1 MKPVIRIEDAARLPA
16 DGTGLRAARL
26 GSAAAGPPALP
37 GSTAEAEVGRYRVG
51 GAPALRFAHDAMA
64 CKFEIIVVGASR
76 EDAEP
81 AVRAAFVEVDRLES
95 CLSRFRPESD
105 VSAINALCAG
115 RSVRVGIETIEC
127 LRLALEVYRESGG
140 VFDVAFAS
148 VASGGPVQ
156 PRPTVADLSIDPRER
171 LVTPLREGVRL
182 DFGALGKG
190 YALDQM
196 RPILQDWGITA
207 ALLHCGQSTV
217 LPLGRPPGGDDWIV
231 ALRDPCDQDRALRRL
246 RLSGRALSGS
256 GRAIHGEHIVDAR
269 SGRPPDSTLAAWA
282 LAPSAALAD
291 ALSTAFM
298 LMPSEGIEAYCR
310 ENPEAWG
317 AVVRCT
323 SRNARLLTF
332 GRLS

>member
-1 MKPVIRIEDAARLPA
+1 MGCTFEIVI
-16 DGTGLRAARL
+16 
-26 GSAAAGPPALP
+26 P
-37 GSTAEAEVGRYRVG
+37 GHAWREAEQ
-51 GAPALRFAHDAMA
+51 AA
-64 CKFEIIVVGASR
+64 
-76 EDAEP
+76 
-81 AVRAAFVEVDRLES
+81 RAAFTEVERLES

-115 RSVRVGIETIEC
+115 RSARVGIETIEC

-148 VASGGPVQ
+148 AASGGPVQ
-156 PRPTVADLSIDPRER
+156 PRPTVADLNIDPRER
-171 LVTPLREGVRL
+171 LVTPLRDGVRL

-217 LPLGRPPGGDDWIV
+217 LPLGRPPGGEDWVV
-231 ALRDPCDQDRALRRL
+231 ALRDPRDQDRALRRL
-246 RLSGRALSGS
+246 RLGGRALSGS

-269 SGRPPDSTLAAWA
+269 SGRPPESTRAAWA
-282 LAPSAALAD
+282 LAPSAAQAD

-298 LMPSEGIEAYCR
+298 LMPSEGVEAYCR
-310 ENPEAWG
+310 EHPEAWG
-317 AVVRCT
+317 AVMRCT
-323 SRNARLLTF
+323 PGDARLLSF